1 MPAEKKTCPF
11 AGRHA
16 RFGLALLLFLFSA
29 NPKLLSEGFMAQSR
43 AQSLANTP
51 RMRADSGHVAVEDS
65 SQFLSRA
72 ELEEQ
77 YAVAKSALRSRD
89 WVQAL
94 VALEM
99 VLASNPDYRDA
110 NSMLAVARRGV
121 EQDSA
126 EARVARNYVA
136 GMKAKREGDFARARQ
151 ALRAVNQE
159 QKNFRDAAAQLAEL
173 ERELQTQPQRPQND
187 FVLEVSAD
195 SLHAAAR
202 AAAAQED
209 WRKAAELYSQLEAL
223 EPENLALRKQ
233 AEQARV
239 NLLIAQ
245 TGLARVEAGG
255 RERDELQIALFIG
268 VIFTLVPVLLLAF
281 SFQLRLRYFLKRGEL
296 RRAAQLYE
304 SVLQR
309 APQRLKLYPPLADLY
324 LRLQRTDPAAIKVF
338 KAVQQLNLPTPHRA
352 AIDAILAENS

>member
-1 MPAEKKTCPF
+1 MSAKNNFRTY
-11 AGRHA
+11 A
-16 RFGLALLLFLFSA
+16 GLAARLGFALLFF
-29 NPKLLSEGFMAQSR
+29 LLST
-43 AQSLANTP
+43 NTALSVQA
-51 RMRADSGHVAVEDS
+51 RKQNAARGRVDSVRVAAEDS
-65 SQFLSRA
+65 SQFLSA
-72 ELEEQ
+72 NELEEQ
-77 YAVAKSALRSRD
+77 YAVAHSALQSHD

-99 VLASNPDYRDA
+99 VLASNPNYRDT
-110 NSMLAVARRGV
+110 NSMLVRARRGV
-121 EQDSA
+121 EQDST

-136 GMKAKREGDFARARQ
+136 GMKAKRQGDYAAARR
-151 ALRAVNQE
+151 ALRAVQQE
-159 QKNFRDAAAQLAEL
+159 QKNFRDAAAQLAEI
-173 ERELQTQPQRPQND
+173 ERELQAQLLPQND

-195 SLHAAAR
+195 SLREAAR
-202 AAAAQED
+202 TAAAQED
-209 WRKAAELYSQLEAL
+209 WKKAAQLYSQLEAL

-255 RERDELQIALFIG
+255 RERDKLQIALFIG
-268 VIFTLVPVLLLAF
+268 VILTLVPVLLLAF

-309 APQRLKLYPPLADLY
+309 APQRFKLYPPLADLY
-324 LRLQRTDPAAIKVF
+324 LRLQRTDPTAIKVF
-338 KAVQQLNLPTPHRA
+338 KAIQQLNLPTPHRA